1 MKLFTQTS
9 IFKGRKYWGRLMR
22 NFPKNQAAATQT
34 TQTTHF
40 IITKGS
46 GKSPGG
52 GRDNPLQYS
61 CLENSM
67 DREAFWATGHGVSK
81 ESDAAEHTHSTHS
94 TQQHLGSLLT
104 ENGSKS
110 TL

>member
-67 DREAFWATGHGVSK
+67 DREASGLQVMGSQKSQTQLNT
-81 ESDAAEHTHSTHS
+81 HTAHTALNST
-94 TQQHLGSLLT
+94 
-104 ENGSKS
+104 
-110 TL
+110 